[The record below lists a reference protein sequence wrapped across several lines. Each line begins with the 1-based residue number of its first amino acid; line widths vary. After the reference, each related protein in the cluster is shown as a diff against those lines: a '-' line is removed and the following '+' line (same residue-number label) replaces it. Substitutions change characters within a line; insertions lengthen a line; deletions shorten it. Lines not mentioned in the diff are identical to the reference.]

1 MRALR
6 SASLATMLFMLIA
19 GTASASDIRI
29 GVSGNYPPLS
39 YVDANNRLEGF
50 EIDLAKALCAQMK
63 ARCEF
68 VQGDWNDLTPGLL
81 ANRFDAIMASMSITA
96 QRKEIID
103 FSNRYY
109 QTPASFTVRKAS
121 NIRDTSPKAM
131 AGRLIGVTAGTIHEQ
146 YIADVYVPS
155 GAKLKTYNTQQEAQ
169 LELERGRL
177 DAVLTD
183 KVGIYEWLAN
193 GAGGNCCDYAGEDVT
208 DPKYIGEGV
217 GIGLRKGDES
227 LKDRFNA
234 AIDAIVADGTYRKLN
249 DKYFPFSVY

>member
-6 SASLATMLFMLIA
+6 STALATMLLLLIA
-19 GTASASDIRI
+19 ATASAASIRI

-39 YVDANNRLEGF
+39 YVDINNRLEGF
-50 EIDLAKALCAQMK
+50 EIDVAKALCAQMK
-63 ARCEF
+63 ASCEF
-68 VQGDWNDLTPGLL
+68 VRADWNDLMPALL
-81 ANRFDAIMASMSITA
+81 ANRFDAIMASISITA
-96 QRKEIID
+96 SRKEIID
-103 FSNRYY
+103 FSKHYY
-109 QTPASFTVRKAS
+109 QTPTSFTVRKAS

-131 AGRLIGVTAGTIHEQ
+131 AGRLIGVTAGTIHER
-146 YIADVYVPS
+146 YITDMYVPS

-193 GAGGNCCDYAGEDVT
+193 GAGGKCCDYAGEDVT

-227 LKDRFNA
+227 LKARFNA
-234 AIDAIVADGTYRKLN
+234 AIDAIVADGTYRKIN
-249 DKYFPFSVY
+249 DKHFPFSVY

>member
-6 SASLATMLFMLIA
+6 SASVAAMLFMLIA
-19 GTASASDIRI
+19 ATASANGIRI

-39 YVDANNRLEGF
+39 YVDVNNRLEGF
-50 EIDLAKALCAQMK
+50 EIDVAKALCAQMK
-63 ARCEF
+63 TRCEL
-68 VQGDWNDLTPGLL
+68 VQAEWNDLLPALL

-96 QRKEIID
+96 ERRKTID

-109 QTPASFTVRKAS
+109 QTPASFTVRRAS
-121 NIRDTSPKAM
+121 NIRDTGPNAM
-131 AGRLIGVTAGTIHEQ
+131 AGRLIGVTAGTIHER
-146 YIADVYVPS
+146 YIADVYVPA
-155 GAKLKTYNTQQEAQ
+155 GAKLKTYATQQEAQ

-193 GAGGNCCDYAGEDVT
+193 GAGRECCEYAGEDVT

-217 GIGLRKGDES
+217 GVGLRKGDEA
-227 LKDRFNA
+227 LKARFNA